1 MFQSAV
7 RMHLAKVSMTTEVR
21 NDETIPVAAFGL
33 NLKPLTPK
41 LARELSTE
49 IADHCFDEDGDLR
62 GEVTGLKFRLA
73 ERQQHVTVRMA
84 TDAGVHTV
92 LRHVRCVGLEVS
104 KRGEAEEGEQEK
116 KSKKVSPGAPV
127 LRAKLNLL
135 VDPDD
140 ASIREFLMR
149 RFGSTFYFEFA
160 DEEQQLNFEPEDDK
174 TPKQPRLKMAPKP
187 DPEAGDV
194 LDEQTSVE
202 ADKFVERVCSALSEF
217 SIKMTPAEYRKLPE
231 DLRTELVVFLTNYE
245 IVKKEMGDA
254 VTFDDLPKPPASLFD
269 PKRQAKGPVAA
280 KPAPAQA
287 PEPPKKE
294 RAQRRSSK
302 EFTNKPRLAGTVKK
316 AKGKNRQKD
325 KVTH

>member
-1 MFQSAV
+1 MFESPV

-33 NLKPLTPK
+33 NLEPLTPK
-41 LARELSTE
+41 LARELSPE

-62 GEVTGLKFRLA
+62 GEVTGLRFRLA

-160 DEEQQLNFEPEDDK
+160 DEEQQFDFESAGEK
-174 TPKQPRLKMAPKP
+174 APKQPRLKMAPKP

-194 LDEQTSVE
+194 LDEQRSPGAE
-202 ADKFVERVCSALSEF
+202 KFIARICAALADF
-217 SIKMTPAEYRKLPE
+217 SITLTPAEYKKLPDDVTI
-231 DLRTELVVFLTNYE
+231 DLAVFLKDYE
-245 IVKKEMGDA
+245 TVKEEKGDA

-269 PKRQAKGPVAA
+269 PKRQARKPAAA
-280 KPAPAQA
+280 KPAPML
-287 PEPPKKE
+287 EPKTPKKE
-294 RAQRRSSK
+294 RAPRRSSK
-302 EFTNKPRLAGTVKK
+302 EFKNPPRLAGTVKK
-316 AKGKNRQKD
+316 AKGKNRQKET
-325 KVTH
+325 VN